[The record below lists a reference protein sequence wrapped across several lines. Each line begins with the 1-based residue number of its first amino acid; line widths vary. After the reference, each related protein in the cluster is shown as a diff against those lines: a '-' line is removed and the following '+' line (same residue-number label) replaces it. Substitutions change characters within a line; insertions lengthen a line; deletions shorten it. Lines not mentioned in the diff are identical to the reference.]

1 MELNNESGIMTQK
14 TNPIF
19 ICFLLLI
26 FFYSSSSFALSSRY
40 NNLYQRLGGGL
51 LQPVKN
57 QIFERDTY
65 DTFGAGFSI
74 LGRYDLDG
82 NYSIPVG
89 ATWTWQVYQI
99 ADRQGNAVNSLLTE
113 AFVRYEGKVGSCE
126 TLWSTG
132 QCIESAGWTLNVN
145 APCLKEG
152 LYNLKILYNGTVIGE
167 NDFYPTPF
175 KSVVT
180 FNAPDSTTPIL
191 KGDNFASKFMPT
203 IDGETF
209 LVYAKVE
216 GKVGS
221 SQCITRLSN
230 ATVRLTN
237 TIKTGS
243 AGHEH
248 FSSNNE
254 PGTGSYI
261 ALTNAEVINPDSA
274 DTNGTVIEGKTS
286 ENGYFFAGFS
296 TGYFGVIENMQ
307 LDVKREAS
315 PLYPEDIVVP
325 LIHELQIKAPNL
337 IEMSKGTADGQ
348 FFFSF
353 GGSCKH
359 NPTARW
365 VVPEM
370 KSRLTKLDNAYE
382 AKFGHRISFNDAST
396 QFGGVFD
403 NGGNAGRDSLCH
415 KSHRRGNDIDL
426 NRVDENKQWME
437 LFGYTENGLWKPR
450 LHFVNTRASFFGLT
464 RVNEKYSIHYRFINY

>member
-1 MELNNESGIMTQK
+1 MQK
-14 TNPIF
+14 INSVF
-19 ICFLLLI
+19 ICSLLLI
-26 FFYSSSSFALSSRY
+26 FFYTSSSFALSSRY
-40 NNLYQRLGGGL
+40 NNLYQRLGSGF

-57 QIFERDTY
+57 QVFERDIY

-82 NYSIPVG
+82 NYSVPVG
-89 ATWTWQVYQI
+89 ATWIWQVYQI
-99 ADRQGNAVNSLLTE
+99 ADRQGNSVNNLLTE
-113 AFVRYEGKVGSCE
+113 SFVRYEGEVGGCTS
-126 TLWSTG
+126 LWSTG
-132 QCIESAGWTLNVN
+132 QCIEAAGWTLNVN

-152 LYNLKILYNGTVIGE
+152 LYNLKILYNGTAIGE

-175 KSVVT
+175 KPVVT
-180 FNAPDSTTPIL
+180 FSAPDSTTPIL
-191 KGDNFASKFMPT
+191 KGDNFASKYMPT

-221 SQCITRLSN
+221 SQCLTRLPN

-261 ALTNAEVINPDSA
+261 ALTNAEVVNPDGI
-274 DTNGTVIEGKTS
+274 DTNTTVIEGKTS
-286 ENGYFFAGFS
+286 ESGYFFAGFS
-296 TGYFGVIENMQ
+296 TGHFGIIENMQ

-315 PLYPEDIVVP
+315 PLYPEDIVLPV
-325 LIHELQIKAPNL
+325 IHEMQIKTPNL
-337 IEMSKGTADGQ
+337 IEMPQGIADGQ

-370 KSRLTKLDNAYE
+370 KSRLEKLDAYYKN
-382 AKFGHRISFNDAST
+382 KFGHRISFNDAST

-403 NGGNAGRDSLCH
+403 NGSNAGRDSLCH
-415 KSHRRGNDIDL
+415 ESHRRGNDIDL
-426 NRVDENKQWME
+426 NQLDEKGQS
-437 LFGYTENGLWKPR
+437 LYTKDYNENGTHKSR
-450 LHFVNTRASFFGLT
+450 LKYITKIS
-464 RVNEKYSIHYRFINY
+464 EKFDLIKVEEGPIHYRYINY